1 MEKRL
6 YEVEAFCWVYG
17 ERVVK
22 RRAYTRAYSEKQAIL
37 QAFKGARLPDNWSI
51 NARRKA
57 L

>member
-1 MEKRL
+1 MAKQL

-51 NARRKA
+51 SARRA
-57 L
+57 S